1 MGQSK
6 SIIQNGI
13 QIEKFSQQNYCDE
26 LINQQ
31 FSSTIMI
38 LEDFINFYKDT
49 KQIHLKILEKL
60 LQNICIEEEC
70 LKRLKITLD
79 EEKNEF
85 FYNENLFRYKVALKT
100 IHLLLS
106 QKKLKSEAQLEDAF
120 TEATQML
127 IFKKELFF
135 TYPFYF
141 FLELLKFSI
150 VHIIIV
156 HFISINKT
164 DIFQLY
170 QKYYFLLFH
179 QLLDGLL
186 ARISMVMP
194 STHEIYSKF
203 SKKLRNAHEIN
214 VQYFED
220 KFSNRS
226 YLVRLQDDT
235 TDSQQNYKSIE
246 ELDKFRVNYIN
257 QILIG
262 YGQTRVVQLIKIFD
276 QLSQALNCDK
286 IDYKEVRKQLQNE
299 QEEFHLQIN
308 STIPQFLKSIE
319 EVIYMKNTQKKEIHS
334 LKKQVNEKNLEYLF
348 TKLEKIQKEFNPME
362 TNSINNQNGND
373 TLDDSVSKVSH
384 IFSNKHLNIYNH
396 YSRQLIMEDE
406 SGFKIRVNQALQVL
420 DEQIQ
425 ECEETIE
432 DNKEYKKQYKIMLN
446 QVIHK
451 IHIFNLIEKK
461 CLLKDK
467 IQ

>member
-1 MGQSK
+1 M
-6 SIIQNGI
+6 
-13 QIEKFSQQNYCDE
+13 
-26 LINQQ
+26 
-31 FSSTIMI
+31 
-38 LEDFINFYKDT
+38 
-49 KQIHLKILEKL
+49 
-60 LQNICIEEEC
+60 EEEC

-100 IHLLLS
+100 IHLLLN
-106 QKKLKSEAQLEDAF
+106 QKKVKSHALLEDAF
-120 TEATQML
+120 TEANQML
-127 IFKKELFF
+127 IFKKDLFF

-150 VHIIIV
+150 VHIIIM
-156 HFISINKT
+156 HFVSINKT
-164 DIFQLY
+164 GTFSLY

-179 QLLDGLL
+179 QLFDGLL
-186 ARISMVMP
+186 ARISVIQP
-194 STHEIYSKF
+194 STNEIYSKF

-214 VQYFED
+214 IQYFED

-226 YLVRLQDDT
+226 YLVRLQSDT
-235 TDSQQNYKSIE
+235 SDTQQNYKSIE

-257 QILIG
+257 QILLA
-262 YGQTRVVQLIKIFD
+262 YGQTRVVKLIKIFN
-276 QLSQALNCDK
+276 QLSETINCDK
-286 IDYKEVRKQLQNE
+286 IDYKEVRKQLINE
-299 QEEFHLQIN
+299 QEEFHNQIN
-308 STIPQFLKSIE
+308 VTIPQFLKSIE

-334 LKKQVNEKNLEYLF
+334 LKKQVNEKNLEHLF
-348 TKLEKIQKEFNPME
+348 QKLEKIQKEFNPME

-373 TLDDSVSKVSH
+373 TLDDSISKVSH
-384 IFSNKHLNIYNH
+384 IFSNKHLNIYNQ

-420 DEQIQ
+420 DEQIE
-425 ECEETIE
+425 ECEETILN
-432 DNKEYKKQYKIMLN
+432 NKESKKQYKIMLN